1 MTSTAEEYTDATG
14 ALEGIVAMTGA
25 ESVLVIPAEALDRAG
40 LSHGFARSGRPIVS
54 LDRARWMSRDLAEG
68 DEAWRQ
74 IIPYVIVQVGDRILS
89 YARTPRGAE
98 SRLHGFRS
106 IGVGGHVNP
115 SDLPAGLDAVRR
127 SSVDAL
133 AGAARREIAE
143 ETRGITDPE
152 MRFLGYLRDDDSAVA
167 RVHVGFVYRIHTA
180 SADLSQEGR
189 MTAPRLLSWKELH
202 AEKAEYEGWSRL
214 IIETEAVP

>member
-1 MTSTAEEYTDATG
+1 MTRE
-14 ALEGIVAMTGA
+14 
-25 ESVLVIPAEALDRAG
+25 ESVLVIPTEALDLAG
-40 LSHGFARSGRPIVS
+40 LAHGFARSDRPIVS
-54 LDRARWMSRDLAEG
+54 LERARWMSRDLAEG

-89 YARTPRGAE
+89 YARTPRGSE

-115 SDLPAGLDAVRR
+115 TDLPADLGAVRR

-133 AGAARREIAE
+133 AQAARREIDE
-143 ETRGITDPE
+143 ETRGITDPQ

-167 RVHVGFVYRIHTA
+167 RVHVGFVYRLQAA
-180 SADLSQEGR
+180 SADLSQEGK
-189 MTAPRLLSWKELH
+189 MTDPRLLSWDELH
-202 AEKAEYEGWSRL
+202 AERERYEGWSRL
-214 IIETEAVP
+214 IIESEAAR